1 VMFLEITLLAVGAI
15 QVRQKEQDKWAWQ
28 TRKDSFSN
36 IEVRFPIWRNIL
48 SSKRTRFRE
57 SKEKV
62 IVA

>member
-1 VMFLEITLLAVGAI
+1 MFLEITLLAVGAI

-28 TRKDSFSN
+28 TCKDSFSN

-48 SSKRTRFRE
+48 SSKRKRFRE